1 MHRIGFLISDGFQ
14 IMALASQSV
23 FEYANMAAGEPFYV
37 LGNFSVSGA
46 EVRSS
51 LGFSVGTRSLRGRG
65 DVDTWMV
72 AGVNDPVSSPAPAEV
87 V

>member
-46 EVRSS
+46 SS
-51 LGFSVGTRSLRGRG
+51 SGPE
-65 DVDTWMV
+65 
-72 AGVNDPVSSPAPAEV
+72 AQVST
-87 V
+87 